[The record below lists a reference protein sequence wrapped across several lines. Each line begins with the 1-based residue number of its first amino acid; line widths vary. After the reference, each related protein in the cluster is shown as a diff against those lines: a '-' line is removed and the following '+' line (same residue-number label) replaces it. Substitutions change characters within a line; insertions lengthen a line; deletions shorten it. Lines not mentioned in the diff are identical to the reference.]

1 MTALKRL
8 SKYQTTVLLHQ
19 AKACLGEGSFGSVFL
34 VNFEGKDCALK
45 VGNTKDE
52 AESLERDRAILEKLR
67 GVGGAPIPLAYCP
80 EVPAFIM
87 SYCGAQDLLG
97 LMTSKLRP
105 SDSEILNVAMKATEA
120 LQQIHD
126 AGFVH
131 CDFKVDNVVVETA
144 KKGKVTK
151 VHVVDF
157 GLTQPVGSSHP
168 VGMFGGTEWAC
179 PCLEE
184 GLPLSPS
191 CDVVG
196 LGVFL

>member
-120 LQQIHD
+120 LQ
-126 AGFVH
+126 
-131 CDFKVDNVVVETA
+131 
-144 KKGKVTK
+144 
-151 VHVVDF
+151 
-157 GLTQPVGSSHP
+157 
-168 VGMFGGTEWAC
+168 
-179 PCLEE
+179 
-184 GLPLSPS
+184 
-191 CDVVG
+191 
-196 LGVFL
+196 